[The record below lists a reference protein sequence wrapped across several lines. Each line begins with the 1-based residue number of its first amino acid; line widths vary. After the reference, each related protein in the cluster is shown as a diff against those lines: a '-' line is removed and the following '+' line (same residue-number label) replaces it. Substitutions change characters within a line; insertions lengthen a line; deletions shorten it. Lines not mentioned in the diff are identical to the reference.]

1 MRIARFQSGGNIQY
15 GLVEGDSIRPIRG
28 DLFGDRTPTGDSV
41 SLSSVKLLAPVVP
54 NIMLAVA
61 LNYPSH
67 LQAPPSPRP
76 ELFVKSNNTLA
87 DPDDEIPLPAGCERI
102 DYEGEMVAVIGRT
115 CSRVSTEEALDYVFG
130 YTIGND
136 VSARDWQRGDHQWF
150 RGKGCDKFG
159 PLGPWIET
167 DIDPTNTWLSTLLN
181 GEEVQ
186 RCNTGEMINT
196 VAETISFISR
206 VCTLQP
212 GDVIFTGTSGR
223 PQALKPGDV
232 VEVNVEGIGTLRN
245 TFIAD
250 PKPMVWV
257 DTREDPRPAAAAAA
271 ARPTIDQQ
279 ARL

>member
-1 MRIARFQSGGNIQY
+1 MRIARYELGGNVSY
-15 GLVEGDSIRPIRG
+15 GLVEGDSIQPIEG
-28 DLFGDRTPTGDSV
+28 DLFGDRRPKGDKV
-41 SLSSVKLLAPVVP
+41 ALSSVKLLAPVKP

-76 ELFVKSNNTLA
+76 ELFVKPNNTLA
-87 DPDDEIPLPAGCERI
+87 NPDDEIPLPDGCERV
-102 DYEGEMVAVIGRT
+102 DYEGEMVAVIGKT
-115 CSRVSTEEALDYVFG
+115 CSHVTSEEALDYVFG

-167 DIDPTNTWLSTLLN
+167 DIDPWNTDLSTKLN

-186 RCNTGEMINT
+186 RCNTSEMINS
-196 VAETISFISR
+196 VAETIAFISR
-206 VCTLQP
+206 VCTLEP

-232 VEVNVEGIGTLRN
+232 VEVVVDGIGSLKN
-245 TFIAD
+245 TFVAETN
-250 PKPMVWV
+250 PMRWV
-257 DTREDPRPAAAAAA
+257 DTRPDPRPAKQPAAAA
-271 ARPTIDQQ
+271 PTIDQQ